1 MRLISCYIESF
12 GGLSECRF
20 DFAPGLNVICRENG
34 FGKSTL
40 AAFLKVM
47 LYGFFDNKKQSLA
60 ENDKKHYMPYSG
72 KGAGGH
78 LVLEADGEILR
89 IERFFAPKG
98 KGDRLAVYKQDGTL
112 TDRLGDCPGRTL
124 FGIDA
129 DGFLRTLLHS
139 ERVMEEE
146 NTNETISDRLSE
158 MVGSGGD
165 MGGAQIAL
173 DVLEKQ
179 RKFYFRQGG
188 SGEIGVLT
196 QKLARTQNE
205 VASLTSLLQKESE
218 LQGELEHKRKQI
230 EGLSEKEREQRERHT
245 ALVALT
251 DDRGREQLKR
261 EREEKSQHLRAEIE
275 KARAVF
281 GEHRPSPEALRDT
294 EAKALRLEAIV
305 AAREGSREE
314 RLREVRRFFRANT
327 SEDEIA
333 RMHDLLHRTEQD
345 TPPEVQYTERE
356 RELSAYT
363 QEDADALRS
372 LACYKKP
379 IYPWILLL
387 LSAIV
392 SAALILL
399 APEIAIF
406 SLGAW
411 SIAIYYVLHEV
422 RKMRT
427 IHAKAFEILHNM
439 GIKKEKKGATLAL
452 ADEIEATEEK
462 RTVYEKKLSEYK
474 AQRERQIHEIDRY
487 IASVTNATFYD
498 RRAALYEISR
508 QFANYSLLMN
518 QKLQKFDDN
527 ETYRVLSQEVE
538 EFLSK
543 YSNLGDRPFDT
554 LRKALYMLERAEGEL
569 MALEQQPLPPA
580 CRKEDLEERRACEQE
595 LSEIRAQSE
604 HLLRETARIENEL
617 LRMES
622 ERHRLDELEA
632 ECQELTERREA
643 YEKRLRIIRLTKEYI
658 EKGRDRMT
666 SKYLSGTKEH
676 FESILTTLGE
686 DASLFSITPTFEISK
701 EEAGAYRKS
710 ETFSRGERDL
720 FALSARFALIRV
732 LYPSTPPFVILDD
745 PFAALDDKHLALAMK
760 LLQSLAKDTQILYL
774 TCSEAR
780 ARV

>member
-60 ENDKKHYMPYSG
+60 ENDRKHYMPYNG

-112 TDRLGDCPGRTL
+112 TDHLGDCPGRTL

-146 NTNETISDRLSE
+146 NKNETISDRLSE
-158 MVGSGGD
+158 LVGSGGD

-196 QKLARTQNE
+196 QKLARAQNE
-205 VASLTSLLQKESE
+205 VASLTATLQKESE
-218 LQGELEHKRKQI
+218 LRSELEQQR
-230 EGLSEKEREQRERHT
+230 ERLNALSGKEREQRERHT
-245 ALVALT
+245 ALIALT

-261 EREEKSQHLRAEIE
+261 EREERSRHLRTEIE
-275 KARAVF
+275 KAREVF

-294 EAKALRLEAIV
+294 EAKALRLEAII

-314 RLREVRRFFRANT
+314 RLREVRHFFRAST
-327 SEDEIA
+327 SEEEIA
-333 RMHDLLHRTEQD
+333 RMHDLLHHIEED
-345 TPPEVQYTERE
+345 AAPEMQYTERE
-356 RELSAYT
+356 QDLLSHT
-363 QEDADALRS
+363 KEDVEALRA
-372 LACYKKP
+372 LAYYKKP
-379 IYPWILLL
+379 VYPWLLTL
-387 LSAIV
+387 FCAIV
-392 SAALILL
+392 SAVLILS
-399 APEIAIF
+399 APDIAIF

-411 SIAIYYVLHEV
+411 SVALYYILHEM
-422 RKMRT
+422 RKARRVN
-427 IHAKAFEILHNM
+427 AKALLILRDM
-439 GIKKEKKGATLAL
+439 GVQKKKKAAILAL
-452 ADEIEATEEK
+452 ADEIETVEEK
-462 RTVYEKKLSEYK
+462 RTAQEQKLSEHK
-474 AQRERQIHEIDRY
+474 EQRERKIHEIDRY
-487 IASVTNATFYD
+487 IASVTSTVFYD
-498 RRAALYEISR
+498 RRSALYEISR
-508 QFANYSLLMN
+508 QFANYSLLMS
-518 QKLQKFDDN
+518 QKLQKSDDS
-527 ETYRVLSQEVE
+527 ETYRLLAREVE
-538 EFLSK
+538 DFLSN
-543 YSNLGDRPFDT
+543 YGDLGERPFDT
-554 LRKALYMLERAEGEL
+554 LRKTLYMLERAENEL
-569 MALEQQPLPPA
+569 LALEEQSLPPA
-580 CRKEDLEERRACEQE
+580 CRKEDLEARRACEVQ
-595 LSEIRAQSE
+595 LNEIRQESE
-604 HLLRETARIENEL
+604 HLYRETARIENEL
-617 LRMES
+617 AHIES

-632 ECQELTERREA
+632 ECEELSARREA

-666 SKYLSGTKEH
+666 SKYLAGTKEH

-686 DASLFSITPTFEISK
+686 DSSLFSITPTFEISK

-732 LYPSTPPFVILDD
+732 LYPNATPFVILDD

-760 LLQSLAKDTQILYL
+760 LLKSLAEDTQILYL
-774 TCSEAR
+774 TCSEA
-780 ARV
+780 